1 MELVTYQPSCQSF
14 CTLEW
19 PYQNLF
25 IDQVTWQTCP
35 ILWSTSDSKVTRFG
49 LIINIFVSRFE
60 VHHACK
66 YIYIYI
72 YIYIYTSKIKD
83 WKSLFKSFHTKISIL
98 SAVVTFESLQWCPD
112 IETTRWLYVFI
123 TQSPSYLCETN
134 VSLVKLQK
142 KNCK

>member
-1 MELVTYQPSCQSF
+1 MELVTYQLSCQPF

-72 YIYIYTSKIKD
+72 PAKSKIERACLKA
-83 WKSLFKSFHTKISIL
+83 FIRRFQ
-98 SAVVTFESLQWCPD
+98 FCRQWWPLNHCNG
-112 IETTRWLYVFI
+112 V
-123 TQSPSYLCETN
+123 
-134 VSLVKLQK
+134 LVLKLQGDFMFLSPK
-142 KNCK
+142 APLICVRPMFHW